1 MIKYAATATIDAPV
15 DQIDL
20 EHWIYNLSDEDYQA
34 CAKGHQGAGAFT
46 ENGVRGTINVESV
59 GGMLMIQHY
68 LEVSADASQVDL
80 LSKSS
85 RAYVF
90 HIFPVSVGV
99 RWTMTA
105 TPLTADTTTFTC
117 TVETI
122 IPAALRFTT
131 PIVSYFLRKHVQ
143 EETQLFA
150 DDITRKLGPHSS
162 TTH

>member
-1 MIKYAATATIDAPV
+1 MIKYAATTTIDAPV
-15 DQIDL
+15 EQIDL

-34 CAKGHQGAGAFT
+34 CAKGHQGAGVFT

-68 LEVSADASQVDL
+68 LEVSADASKVDL
-80 LSKSS
+80 LSKRS

-90 HIFPVSVGV
+90 HVLPVAVGV

-105 TPLTADTTTFTC
+105 TPLTGDTTTFSC
-117 TVETI
+117 TVEAT
-122 IPAALRFTT
+122 IPAPLRFTT
-131 PIVSYFLRKHVQ
+131 PIVSYFLRKHVH

-150 DDITRKLGPHSS
+150 ADITRKIAQQAN
-162 TTH
+162 TNR